1 MSPNPD
7 SKKPRSMLTLWILL
21 AVCVLPLAASYGL
34 YYLAP
39 PSERMNYGELLQPK
53 PLPEMQLMDLDGQPV
68 QLGSLKGKWVLLH
81 ADSGACDERCVTKLY
96 KLRQVRLT
104 QGKNMERVVRVW
116 LITDQQPANA
126 MALRNYEGTLALRAS
141 ADALRNFPVSA
152 DIRDHIWLIDPLGNL
167 VLRYPPAADPS
178 GIKTDLQRLLKLS
191 RIG

>member
-7 SKKPRSMLTLWILL
+7 PKKPRSMLTLWILL
-21 AVCVLPLAASYGL
+21 AVCALPLAASYGL
-34 YYLAP
+34 YYFAP

-53 PLPEMQLMDLDGQPV
+53 PLPEMQLLGLDGQPV
-68 QLGSLKGKWVLLH
+68 PLGSLKGKWVLLH
-81 ADSGACDERCVTKLY
+81 ADSAACDERCVTKLY

-116 LITDQQPANA
+116 LVTDQQPANA
-126 MALRNYEGTLALRAS
+126 AALRNYEGTLVLRAS
-141 ADALRNFPVSA
+141 AEVLRNFPASA

>member
-7 SKKPRSMLTLWILL
+7 PKKPRSMLTLWILL

-53 PLPEMQLMDLDGQPV
+53 PLPEIQLTDLDGQPV

-116 LITDQQPANA
+116 LVTDRQPANA
-126 MALRNYEGTLALRAS
+126 TALRNYEGTLVLRAS
-141 ADALRNFPVSA
+141 VDVLRNFPVRE

-167 VLRYPPAADPS
+167 VLRYPPGADPS